1 MVIPI
6 LNMLEVQIPPTECF
20 ATSGLFF
27 VNFLILCGSSILWGK
42 FWYLFSPLFVSLLKM
57 EDLNG
62 GDAQPSEVENVILIL
77 LMGRRI
83 KKILVIACVWWG
95 ADDYF
100 HIQ

>member
-6 LNMLEVQIPPTECF
+6 SNMSEVQIPSTECF

-27 VNFLILCGSSILWGK
+27 VTFLILCGFSILWGK

-57 EDLNG
+57 EDLNV
-62 GDAQPSEVENVILIL
+62 GDAQPSEVENVILVPWV
-77 LMGRRI
+77 GRRI
-83 KKILVIACVWWG
+83 RKILVIACVWWG
-95 ADDYF
+95 ADNYF